1 MSSSS
6 SQQQTPLSTKP
17 KVDPNGKY
25 YEWLGIENWQEAT
38 AETIQK
44 AFRKKASQY
53 HPDRVSDENKK
64 KEYEH
69 LFSKITEANTIL
81 KDPELKSKY
90 DLILKQAEYKE
101 RQQKEMDAKTKD
113 LRESL
118 ELREKLAQQNKLKK
132 EKSDQVLLNKEMA
145 YLIKESGG
153 YDMLHQVQEKRRERE
168 KKQKNKNGNS
178 NSCQVIV
185 KWKKT
190 QDVTEDSLKVLF
202 SRLFGPINI
211 MIFKESKRRCVI
223 SFESSS
229 SAQKAANYD
238 WKEHTQYKFKVKMA
252 GSEDSETKKR
262 ELSTPTRSTSD
273 ENNDNVT
280 PEEDNQNYDLNLR
293 LMRLAAKKQKT
304 S

>member
-1 MSSSS
+1 MSS
-6 SQQQTPLSTKP
+6 SQQSPLSTKP

-25 YEWLGIENWQEAT
+25 YELLGIENWKDAT
-38 AETIQK
+38 TDIIQK

-101 RQQKEMDAKTKD
+101 QQQKEMDAKTKD

-145 YLIKESGG
+145 NRIKESGG
-153 YDMLHQVQEKRRERE
+153 YDILHQVQEKRRERE
-168 KKQKNKNGNS
+168 QKQKNKSVIS

-190 QDVTEDSLKVLF
+190 QEVTENSLKVLF
-202 SRLFGPINI
+202 SRLFGPIDI

-223 SFESSS
+223 SFESPA

-238 WKEHTQYKFKVKMA
+238 WKELTQYKFKVKVA
-252 GSEDSETKKR
+252 GSDDSETKKR
-262 ELSTPTRSTSD
+262 EFSTSTTSSI
-273 ENNDNVT
+273 NDDAT
-280 PEEDNQNYDLNLR
+280 EENQNYDLNLR